1 MWLKGRYESRS
12 TLRQEWMICRCYLGK
27 SSKNSNNEERFP
39 LINLR
44 EAVSFRPR
52 MWLVIA
58 TRLQG
63 QHPPFRLR
71 TSSNTPSVPMNVAHR
86 YFHKFREGMCF
97 PSYNFCL
104 KRHLG
109 EPAPFK
115 TRLQFGRSQQLVKI
129 NPRLSFTPKEQG
141 IMGKL
146 TRIVTGVI
154 RHNITMSW

>member
-1 MWLKGRYESRS
+1 
-12 TLRQEWMICRCYLGK
+12 
-27 SSKNSNNEERFP
+27 
-39 LINLR
+39 
-44 EAVSFRPR
+44 
-52 MWLVIA
+52 
-58 TRLQG
+58 
-63 QHPPFRLR
+63 
-71 TSSNTPSVPMNVAHR
+71 
-86 YFHKFREGMCF
+86 MCF

-104 KRHLG
+104 KRRLG

-154 RHNITMSW
+154 RAQHNNVEVRRCYGSKISKGGFIKVKIGLTEPIRMGDMISAFLMGERDGRLTM